1 MIFLPV
7 WPLILDCLRPLD
19 RKLANQSHKANV
31 NLELEIERTLAWLR
45 GREAKKGEN
54 RYRTY
59 MEVYSLYSRRNVAA
73 RSYN

>member
-1 MIFLPV
+1 M
-7 WPLILDCLRPLD
+7 
-19 RKLANQSHKANV
+19 

-59 MEVYSLYSRRNVAA
+59 MEVYILDEMLQRGLTIKKLKMHESEISFHLKNF
-73 RSYN
+73 

>member
-1 MIFLPV
+1 M
-7 WPLILDCLRPLD
+7 
-19 RKLANQSHKANV
+19 

-59 MEVYSLYSRRNVAA
+59 MEVYFLDEMLQRGLTIKKLKMHESEISLHLKNF
-73 RSYN
+73 